1 MRLKM
6 MNLTK
11 MARKLYNCA
20 KDIIFAKKES
30 TTNLKSEK

>member
-1 MRLKM
+1 MMRLKM

-20 KDIIFAKKES
+20 KDIIFATKGINNKP
-30 TTNLKSEK
+30 KI